1 MPAGLTAQVPS
12 EATQHTILDAAKSFD
27 WNKVFE
33 LLGSYPS
40 AISCQPCGRWNVL
53 HQEAF
58 EPNPEA
64 FCRLLEMRAD
74 AAART
79 RDGKSV
85 VELVGLNDPS
95 RVEDKD
101 EVLRL
106 FYQLYCHSSSG
117 VEGQEIQRKIV
128 EDVKDGMVVSC
139 GSAMDK
145 PN

>member
-1 MPAGLTAQVPS
+1 M
-12 EATQHTILDAAKSFD
+12 
-27 WNKVFE
+27 
-33 LLGSYPS
+33 
-40 AISCQPCGRWNVL
+40 L
-53 HQEAF
+53 HQAAF

-64 FCRLLEMRAD
+64 SCRLLELRAD

-79 RDGKSV
+79 RDGISV
-85 VELVGLNDPS
+85 VELAGLNDPS

-106 FYQLYCHSSSG
+106 FYQLYLHSSYG

-128 EDVKDGMVVSC
+128 EEVKDGMVVSC

-145 PN
+145 PD

>member
-1 MPAGLTAQVPS
+1 
-12 EATQHTILDAAKSFD
+12 
-27 WNKVFE
+27 
-33 LLGSYPS
+33 
-40 AISCQPCGRWNVL
+40 
-53 HQEAF
+53 
-58 EPNPEA
+58 
-64 FCRLLEMRAD
+64 MRAD

-85 VELVGLNDPS
+85 VELAGLNDPS

-128 EDVKDGMVVSC
+128 EEVKDGMVVSY

>member
-1 MPAGLTAQVPS
+1 MPAGLAAQIPC
-12 EATQHTILDAAKSFD
+12 ETTQHIILDAARGLD

-53 HQEAF
+53 HQASF
-58 EPNPEA
+58 EPNPMV
-64 FCRLLEMRAD
+64 FCRLLELRAD

-85 VELVGLNDPS
+85 VEVAGLNDPS

-101 EVLRL
+101 ESFYVCSIISHCAGILQLVLKVRRSNAKL
-106 FYQLYCHSSSG
+106 L
-117 VEGQEIQRKIV
+117 RR
-128 EDVKDGMVVSC
+128 
-139 GSAMDK
+139 
-145 PN
+145 

>member
-1 MPAGLTAQVPS
+1 MSAGLAAQVPS

-33 LLGSYPS
+33 LLGSFSS
-40 AISCQPCGRWNVL
+40 AINFQPRGRWNVL
-53 HQEAF
+53 HQAAF

-64 FCRLLEMRAD
+64 FCRLLELRAD

-85 VELVGLNDPS
+85 VELAGLSNPS

-101 EVLRL
+101 EFLRL
-106 FYQLYCHSSSG
+106 FYDLC
-117 VEGQEIQRKIV
+117 
-128 EDVKDGMVVSC
+128 
-139 GSAMDK
+139 
-145 PN
+145 